1 MSGRIVQRI
10 EIDAPPSKV
19 WRHLT
24 EGTLLSQWLM
34 PTEGFEARIGHSFT
48 FRTVPVGDVGEW
60 DGVVH
65 CTVRE
70 LIAERRLSWSW
81 TSIALVAETMVT
93 ITLDDLGGKTRV
105 TLEHSGWDG
114 LPAEKRWLI
123 DEHDRGWAQLLT
135 LRLKTQVEET

>member
-1 MSGRIVQRI
+1 MTGRITQRI
-10 EIDAPPSKV
+10 QIDAPPSRV
-19 WRHLT
+19 WRHLID
-24 EGTLLSQWLM
+24 GTLLSNWLM
-34 PTEGFEARIGHSFT
+34 PTGDFQARIGHSFT

-60 DGVVH
+60 DGVVR

-81 TSIALVAETMVT
+81 TSNALVAETLVT

-114 LPAEKRWLI
+114 LPAGKRWLI

-135 LRLKTQVEET
+135 LRLKVQVEEA